1 MTAWR
6 CASADDTAAFRAQEA
21 SFDAP
26 GRAYRVAP
34 AIASGGDRAAPITL
48 DGYDGVVQVPE
59 SIDLT
64 DPLAWRP
71 TEPYA
76 KSRPTE
82 IRDPILEP
90 RWSGRRVLAHFEVQR
105 DPQDDGPWLRL
116 IDDAGEDATDAE
128 PNVVRD
134 LAAAILCLDA
144 VIDGYLT
151 PEATR
156 TGEGALTTTA
166 IQTSRFGTF
175 IRAPDLDVA
184 EPMPSADEPPT
195 RVAFVAIDLLRIDG
209 QVILDVPLLERKRIL
224 DGLIRQSDLVRVTP
238 YTRPPIRS
246 WLTSW
251 KAAGFEGAVLKAAN
265 SRYVPSSITDQ
276 WTVVTKLSAV
286 KS

>member
-1 MTAWR
+1 MIWPPR
-6 CASADDTAAFRAQEA
+6 S
-21 SFDAP
+21 
-26 GRAYRVAP
+26 
-34 AIASGGDRAAPITL
+34 SG
-48 DGYDGVVQVPE
+48 
-59 SIDLT
+59 
-64 DPLAWRP
+64 
-71 TEPYA
+71 
-76 KSRPTE
+76 
-82 IRDPILEP
+82 
-90 RWSGRRVLAHFEVQR
+90 
-105 DPQDDGPWLRL
+105 
-116 IDDAGEDATDAE
+116 
-128 PNVVRD
+128 
-134 LAAAILCLDA
+134 LDA

-175 IRAPDLDVA
+175 IRAPEMDVA
-184 EPMPSADEPPT
+184 EPMPSADEPPS

-209 QVILDVPLLERKRIL
+209 QVILDVPLLERKRTLL

-246 WLTSW
+246 L
-251 KAAGFEGAVLKAAN
+251 ADFMEGGRLRRRRLKAAN